1 MAFELFKAKLEAKK
15 ARRDAIVAIDKYVNA
30 LSIQL
35 PNETDQEKRKAIME
49 EMSRLVSIKE
59 VYKKNTE
66 LPKWAQEML
75 TTGLKLVT
83 LTGSV
88 VACEVITNRGTG
100 DKIITDGIKRLPGL

>member
-1 MAFELFKAKLEAKK
+1 MAFELFKAKMEAKK
-15 ARRDAIVAIDKYVNA
+15 ARRDAIFAIDKYVNA

-75 TTGLKLVT
+75 TTGLKLAT
-83 LTGSV
+83 LAGSV